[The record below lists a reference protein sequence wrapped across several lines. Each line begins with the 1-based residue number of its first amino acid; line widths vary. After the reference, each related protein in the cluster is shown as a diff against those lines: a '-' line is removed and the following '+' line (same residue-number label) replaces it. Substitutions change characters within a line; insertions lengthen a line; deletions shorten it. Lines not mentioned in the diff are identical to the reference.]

1 MKILNKKYLT
11 FIFLALTL
19 CFCSI
24 FCSNLSSNI
33 YAEDYSD
40 LFTIKQYSSSTDI
53 GTIIEDGKVAYIT
66 ASDTIK
72 AEMKSTQSKQIDF
85 INPYITYN
93 GQSINSSVT
102 SKYSIEY
109 SHDGMRTL
117 SLTLTFNDPNKDA
130 PYGKYDIRIDYIVSE
145 NGESSNKTITYSFYA
160 LKNSDYYSGT
170 TVNTVFNNCNKVDKT
185 LVMPYDNIYHF
196 NYGSKE
202 LPRLAVNFKNINLTI
217 TKTFQKTTATQK
229 IWFDGTE
236 VKTDNNL
243 VYFEVNN
250 ENDYVYITFNDLGTY
265 SISYNFIYTY
275 NGTVEDI
282 EKSSQNTNAKYVDL
296 LEIFGYQ
303 LYYSDIET
311 SLLKEF
317 KNINSQGEIQDE
329 ITDISYLLTTFNASL
344 NNTQDTNIQT
354 ILSKLNNN
362 EITIQQTNQSPVQ
375 FKYNVEIFNKDNSNI
390 VDTQSAYYILEF
402 NKDTNSYS
410 ISNNSRTNYDNSP
423 LTKAGIYLVNVVY
436 KYTPTIIGADEAC
449 QASSINETTTE
460 KLRSQWFVFEITK
473 STTKIS
479 IQTNDDE
486 NSQPLNDGS
495 FTNKDVLIKKDEQ
508 SKSIFN
514 AKTKLVVSVK
524 EGFSGNY
531 IDTEIT
537 DDNGKV
543 FSSNGNYIVTMYFGK
558 NLNRSYISTF
568 TIDKED
574 IDNVQIFSVN
584 LQANNTTYIR
594 NKQIEFMTNQSVIVS
609 WNNKVSG
616 SVISAQYK
624 YFPITLNSSYTFND
638 DLCKKYYNKEY
649 SILSNYEINIENTE
663 YTPVDY
669 SNSQMYTQSIP
680 SSAVLSQNGLYVF
693 KLLDSAGNEKYFA
706 FIIDKTPSII
716 LQRIDGTFV
725 NPTEL
730 NIISNDVDI
739 VFGQYKVIKINN
751 LKTTNAQFANNDSW
765 LDVILNTSEI
775 YDRYF
780 KWLQINTFDDVYL
793 RVKNN
798 AKVLMNEQESY
809 KFIDNNIL
817 NNFSINIPFEDGKDI
832 TFYTQ
837 DELCNNG
844 YFTVDEYLN
853 NHSSMFRV
861 KLSSDA
867 SQTNLIYKTKD
878 QKDTTLYLSAF
889 SLTNNETSE
898 KNQYYIPTTV
908 DALKNS
914 NEILTLQ
921 FLATPEAGVL
931 EVESV
936 EYEFTPFSPAKQVDP
951 QNSLNYTYSYVFD
964 DANKVT
970 GTVYSKINPTM
981 NLATQNG
988 DYYTW
993 RVNLEYNNISGS
1005 EQTKSGKY
1013 TIIRK
1018 YAQTTDLQN
1027 KLTEKQDYTTRTFTF
1042 IIDRNGIITNPV
1054 VADSN
1059 SQNLYSYV
1067 GEAIKIQVLENENDK
1082 MFFND
1087 IYLAK
1092 SASAK
1097 NSPILQTNKLPV
1109 FVYIPTYTYGY
1120 AYTNGGIFNL
1130 ENSISY
1136 YDSNDKINSLISS
1149 YALSA
1154 EIKYSYEQSTLDQ
1167 STEIYKGY
1175 SDDSTGY
1182 LRFTG
1187 IESTS
1192 GRAFTKVGYY
1202 KVTIKQG
1209 LPQYGQNE
1217 FSYIFS
1223 IETGAP
1229 DFKVTSTDGTELAKD
1244 SSNNYYTNSENIKLE
1259 WEDPINKFRAKINKN
1274 EIYYSINGNT
1284 QVKINSNQIN
1294 TSENTNTI
1302 SINLND
1308 IGGYRNGNRIQ
1319 FFMQFEGDQKDY
1331 QEGSFKKVSTLVID
1345 TTAPEKNINN
1355 LISLSGIDSS
1365 LLRNIETKYNTSI
1378 SSGLYKYF
1386 AFPVDKS
1393 QLERIF
1399 DFSSYDNGETNSI
1412 YFRVFENNDGENT
1425 KYNNIYSQE
1434 TLPSDI
1440 ENSKIGFTE
1449 INDIEN
1455 ELLTNDSLIN
1465 KYIEIVE
1472 IDIAGNIT
1480 IYTIYLTNLS
1490 ESSNNQAITYTQ
1502 NNRDEKQYISYNN
1515 LSSNITINAKSAFA
1529 LDSVNIANFAWSSV
1543 KIGNKTFLKTP
1554 YSNNVY
1560 YDLTKYNPID
1570 VSASEISLK
1579 ELSALSASNQKQNI
1593 TLNFIPLYNTITL
1606 TVSVLNTSL
1615 TVFHTS
1621 ETNAYTSQEGVLIR
1635 IPSSS
1640 SEQDA
1645 TIYATEVRI
1654 LEYVKDNDKYIET
1667 ELYYRKSDTYFANAG
1682 QTLISPTGITTT
1694 YVNYLGNT
1702 YMKIVAT
1709 EPKTNIFYKY
1719 IILDNFGDTTEFT
1732 NIYGNEKVDKELNSS
1747 VDLIERYEDGVKYY
1761 YSTKD
1766 IIFKYNSAKD
1776 KIILNVSSTYDTRS
1790 FDLSVQSKITEFN
1803 NSGYGQII
1811 LPQKGSNSAIYTV
1824 ILKAPTKDL
1833 ANSVFGS
1840 EIKFTIRKFIA
1851 VEDISQGKSYDTLN
1865 LIIYNKVPEFTLL
1878 GTSNQNEN
1886 ELFNK
1891 GTMYGNAIKITFK
1904 QSNVK
1909 IVCDVYLLHSDDSLE
1924 AISSGKIVSEPNTYT
1939 LVVKYTNIFTNQMY
1953 DEYFEFTI
1961 SNNDSEYY
1969 KVVYTIDGISYYAQ
1983 KTGNKYSYQDGN
1995 TTYEITNHYIIN
2007 TKDYEII
2014 YNTEQG
2020 YVEDGEPTLYV
2031 TNNIETY
2038 IHTIKSNNESSK
2050 LERKI
2055 AVSIIPQSND
2065 ILRNFS
2071 YYENEGT
2078 PAQLTGTEKRFVV
2091 TKEEN
2096 NISGK
2101 RISWQSYYGISENL
2115 VNVEITYGDSQ
2126 TPYTPT
2132 LTTENDITSL
2142 VLSNS
2147 GIYQL
2152 VFKDLA
2158 GNVHLF
2164 ETKAFYTIN
2173 YLKTVIFTVNDQS
2186 PINNAV
2192 YNDDVVIKIPSY
2204 TTKYYDQSA
2213 QPRLHALKNGEEYTP
2228 ERDVYE
2234 KTFTFSDPGLYKIW
2248 FSAGVTD
2255 SGKTMEINEQ
2265 PIYFLIINPNESRYA
2280 FDYSEYE
2287 NYYVKQI
2294 LQNNVD
2300 VTEKLTNENM
2310 GTIIYKNNKA
2320 YLKNFNFSVVDA
2332 LTGKGQYTVTIA
2344 TGNEFN
2350 QEFTF
2355 SFWLNNK
2362 TPSIQVSIGENEET
2376 TDTIKVL
2383 FNTANLIEDVG
2394 DCILKITGQ
2403 NSIKLNSEALANNQ
2417 IQSTYEIELTEKG
2430 TYFIQLY
2437 SESGKL
2443 LYSYRVVKN
2452 EPLNAVSIIV
2462 IVVVCVVVIGLTV
2475 TFILLRKKMKIR

>member
-1 MKILNKKYLT
+1 MKIINKKYLT
-11 FIFLALTL
+11 FIFLAITL

-24 FCSNLSSNI
+24 FCLNFSGSV
-33 YAEDYSD
+33 YAEDFSD
-40 LFTIKQYSSSTDI
+40 VFTVKQHTSLTDP
-53 GTIIEDGKVAYIT
+53 GTTIQDGSVAYIT
-66 ASDTIK
+66 PSDSIT
-72 AEMKSTQSKQIDF
+72 AVMESTSTKEIDF

-93 GQSINSSVT
+93 GQSINSDVI
-102 SKYSIEY
+102 SKYSIDY
-109 SHDGMRTL
+109 SHDGMKKLT
-117 SLTLTFNDPNKDA
+117 LTLTFNDADKTA
-130 PYGKYDIRIDYIVSE
+130 PYGKYDIRINYIVSE
-145 NGESSNKTITYSFYA
+145 NGISSNKTLTYVFYA

-170 TVNTVFNNCNKVDKT
+170 TVNAIYDNCHKVDKS
-185 LVMPYDNIYHF
+185 LVMPYDNIYQF
-196 NYGSKE
+196 NYDSKV

-217 TKTFQKTTATQK
+217 TKTFQKNTSTQR
-229 IWFDGTE
+229 IWFDGTNIQ
-236 VKTDNNL
+236 TDNNI
-243 VYFEVNN
+243 VYFYTSE
-250 ENDYVYITFNDLGTY
+250 ENDFLYVTFNDLGTY
-265 SISYNFIYTY
+265 TISYNFIYTY
-275 NGTVEDI
+275 NNTVENI
-282 EKSSQNTNAKYVDL
+282 EKSAQNANTKYVDL
-296 LEIFGYQ
+296 LEMFGYQ

-317 KNINSQGEIQDE
+317 KNIDSNGAILEE
-329 ITDISYLLTTFNASL
+329 VTDISYLFSKFNASL
-344 NNTQDTNIQT
+344 NNTQDNTIQNI
-354 ILSKLNNN
+354 LAKLNNN
-362 EITIQQTNQSPVQ
+362 EIAIQETNQSPVQ
-375 FKYNVEIFNKDNSNI
+375 FKYNVEIFNKDNSNV
-390 VDTQSAYYILEF
+390 VDTQSAYYMLELD
-402 NKDTNSYS
+402 KETNTYS
-410 ISNNSRTNYDNSP
+410 IINDSRVEYDNSP

-449 QASSINETTTE
+449 APSGISNDSTE

-479 IQTNDDE
+479 IETNE
-486 NSQPLNDGS
+486 NENKQALNDGS

-514 AKTKLVVSVK
+514 AKTKLVVSIQENFAGDYV
-524 EGFSGNY
+524 
-531 IDTEIT
+531 DTEIT
-537 DDNGKV
+537 SSEGQV

-558 NLNRSYISTF
+558 NLNRSYSSTF
-568 TIDKED
+568 TIDKEE
-574 IDNVQIFSVN
+574 IDNIQIFSVD
-584 LQANNTTYIR
+584 LQGNNTTYTR
-594 NKQIEFMTNQSVIVS
+594 NKQIEFMTNQSVVVS
-609 WNNKVSG
+609 WNNKASG

-624 YFPITLNSSYTFND
+624 YFPITLDSSYSFSD
-638 DLCKKYYNKEY
+638 DICKKYYNKDY
-649 SILSNYEINIENTE
+649 SILSNYEINLEDSE
-663 YTPVDY
+663 YTPVEY
-669 SNSQMYTQSIP
+669 SNSQVYTQSIP

-706 FIIDKTPSII
+706 FVIDKTPSII
-716 LQRIDGTFV
+716 LQQINGTFV
-725 NPTEL
+725 DPTEL
-730 NIISNDVDI
+730 NIVSSDVDI
-739 VFGQYKVIKINN
+739 MFGQYKVIKLKN
-751 LKTTNAQFANNDSW
+751 LKQSVPFENNDSW
-765 LDVILNTSEI
+765 LDKILNTTEI
-775 YDRYF
+775 YNSHF
-780 KWLQINTFDDVYL
+780 KLLQINTFDDVYISI
-793 RVKNN
+793 KNN
-798 AKVLMNEQESY
+798 AKVLMCEQEST

-817 NNFSINIPFEDGKDI
+817 NKFSIHIPFEDGKDI

-844 YFTVDEYLN
+844 YFTEEEYLKS
-853 NHSSMFRV
+853 HSNIFRV

-867 SQTNLIYKTKD
+867 SQTNLIYKAKD
-878 QKDTTLYLSAF
+878 QKNTTLYLSSF
-889 SLTNNETSE
+889 NHIDNETST
-898 KNQYYIPTTV
+898 KNQYYIPTT
-908 DALKNS
+908 ANTLASS
-914 NEILTLQ
+914 NEILTLE
-921 FLATPEAGVL
+921 FLPVPESGVL

-936 EYEFTPFSPAKQVDP
+936 EYEFTPFSPSKKIDE

-964 DANKVT
+964 NANTVS
-970 GTVYSKINPTM
+970 GIVYSKLDPTKT
-981 NLATQNG
+981 LAKQNG
-988 DYYTW
+988 DKYSW
-993 RVNLEYNNISGS
+993 EINLEYNNITGS
-1005 EQTKSGKY
+1005 KQTKSGKY
-1013 TIIRK
+1013 VITRR
-1018 YAQTTDLQN
+1018 YAQTSQLND
-1027 KLTEKQDYTTRTFTF
+1027 KLAEKQDYVTRTFTF

-1054 VADSN
+1054 VTDSS
-1059 SQNLYSYV
+1059 SQNMYSYV

-1092 SASAK
+1092 IANDK

-1109 FVYIPTYTYGY
+1109 FVYIPVYTYGY
-1120 AYTNGGIFNL
+1120 AYTNGGTFNL
-1130 ENSISY
+1130 EDSILY
-1136 YDSNDKINSLISS
+1136 YDTNDKLNSLISS
-1149 YALSA
+1149 YVLSA
-1154 EIKYSYEQSTLDQ
+1154 EIKYSYEQSSLEQ

-1175 SDDSTGY
+1175 NDNSDGY
-1182 LRFTG
+1182 LKFNG
-1187 IESTS
+1187 ISSTS

-1223 IETGAP
+1223 IESGSP
-1229 DFKVTSTDGTELAKD
+1229 DFKVTSMDGTELSKD
-1244 SSNNYYTNSENIKLE
+1244 SLENYYTNNENIKLE
-1259 WEDPINKFRAKINKN
+1259 WEDPVNKFRAKINKN
-1274 EIYYSINGNT
+1274 EIYYSINGST
-1284 QVKINSNQIN
+1284 QIKVNSNQIN
-1294 TSENTNTI
+1294 TSENINTVN
-1302 SINLND
+1302 INLND
-1308 IGGYRNGNRIQ
+1308 IGAYKDGNTIQ

-1331 QEGSFKKVSTLVID
+1331 QEGSFKKTSTLIID
-1345 TTAPEKNINN
+1345 TKAPDKNLNN

-1365 LLRNIETKYNTSI
+1365 LLRTVETKYNTSTV
-1378 SSGLYKYF
+1378 SGLYKYY

-1393 QLERIF
+1393 QLENVF
-1399 DFSSYDNGETNSI
+1399 DFTSYDNGDTYGI
-1412 YFRVFENNDGENT
+1412 YYRVFENNNGENT
-1425 KYNNIYSQE
+1425 KYNNIYTQE
-1434 TLPSDI
+1434 TLPSDF
-1440 ENSKIGFTE
+1440 ENSKIGFTS
-1449 INDIEN
+1449 INDIDN
-1455 ELLTNDSLIN
+1455 DLLTNDSLIN

-1472 IDIAGNIT
+1472 VDLAGNIT
-1480 IYTIYLTNLS
+1480 IYTIYLTNLTA
-1490 ESSNNQAITYTQ
+1490 SSNVTAITYTQ
-1502 NNRDEKQYISYNN
+1502 NNRDEKQNISYND

-1529 LDSVNIANFAWSSV
+1529 LDSVNIANFAWSNI
-1543 KIGNKTFLKTP
+1543 KIGDQTFLKTP

-1560 YDLTKYNPID
+1560 YDLAKYNPID
-1570 VSASEISLK
+1570 ISASEITLK
-1579 ELSALSASNQKQNI
+1579 KLSTLSASNQKQSI
-1593 TLNFIPLYNTITL
+1593 TLGFVPLYDTITL

-1615 TVFHTS
+1615 NVFHTS
-1621 ETNAYTSQEGVLIR
+1621 ETNTYASQEGVLIK
-1635 IPSSS
+1635 IPSTSS
-1640 SEQDA
+1640 VQDA
-1645 TIYATEVRI
+1645 TIYAIEVRI
-1654 LEYVKDNDKYIET
+1654 LEYIREDNTYKQNQ
-1667 ELYYRKSDTYFANAG
+1667 LYEKRDETYFASAG
-1682 QTLISPTGITTT
+1682 QTLVSPAGITTT

-1702 YMKIVAT
+1702 YMKIIAS
-1709 EPKTNIFYKY
+1709 EPKANIFYKY

-1747 VDLIERYEDGVKYY
+1747 VDLVERYEDGVKYY

-1766 IIFKYNSAKD
+1766 IVFKYNSAKD
-1776 KIILNVSSTYDTRS
+1776 RIILNVGASYDTRS
-1790 FDLSVQSKITEFN
+1790 FDLSVEGKIAEFN

-1811 LPQKGSNSAIYTV
+1811 LPQKGSNSNIYTI
-1824 ILKAPTKDL
+1824 ILKAPSKDL

-1840 EIKFTIRKFIA
+1840 EIKFTIKKFIA
-1851 VEDISQGKSYDTLN
+1851 VEEISQGRSYDTLN

-1878 GTSNQNEN
+1878 GTSNQNLN

-1891 GTMYGNAIKITFK
+1891 GSMYGNAIKITFK
-1904 QSNVK
+1904 QTNAK
-1909 IVCDVYLLHSDDSLE
+1909 ILCDVFLLNSDDSLE
-1924 AISSGKIVSEPNTYT
+1924 AISSGKIVSDPNTYK
-1939 LVVKYTNIFTNQMY
+1939 LVVKYTNIFTNQIY

-1961 SNNDSEYY
+1961 SNNDFEYY
-1969 KVVYTIDGISYYAQ
+1969 KVVYTIDGITYYAQ

-2007 TKDYEII
+2007 TKDYDII

-2020 YVEDGEPTLYV
+2020 YIEDGEPTLYV

-2055 AVSIIPQSND
+2055 AVSIIPRSSD

-2101 RISWQSYYGISENL
+2101 RISWQSYYGIAENL

-2152 VFKDLA
+2152 VFKDMA

-2173 YLKTVIFTVNDQS
+2173 YLKTVIFTINDQS

-2192 YNDDVVIKIPSY
+2192 YNENVIIKIPSY
-2204 TTKYYDQSA
+2204 TTRYYDQTA
-2213 QPRLHALKNGEEYTP
+2213 QPRLHALKNGEEYSP
-2228 ERDVYE
+2228 EKDIYE
-2234 KTFTFSDPGLYKIW
+2234 KTFIFADPGLYKIW

-2265 PIYFLIINPNESRYA
+2265 PIYFLIINKNESRYA
-2280 FDYSEYE
+2280 FDYSEYG

-2294 LQNNVD
+2294 LKNDVD
-2300 VTEKLTNENM
+2300 ITEKLTNENM
-2310 GTIIYKNNKA
+2310 GTVIYKNNKA

-2332 LTGKGQYTVTIA
+2332 LTGKGKYTVTIA

-2394 DCILKITGQ
+2394 DCVLKITGQ
-2403 NSIKLNSEALANNQ
+2403 KDLKLNSAALADNK
-2417 IQSTYEIELTEKG
+2417 IKSTYEIELTTKG

-2462 IVVVCVVVIGLTV
+2462 IVVACIVVVGLTL
-2475 TFILLRKKMKIR
+2475 TFVLLRKKMKIR

>member
-1 MKILNKKYLT
+1 MKIINKKYLT
-11 FIFLALTL
+11 FIFLAITL

-24 FCSNLSSNI
+24 FCLNFSGNA
-33 YAEDYSD
+33 YAEDFSD
-40 LFTIKQYSSSTDI
+40 IFTVKQYTSSTDP
-53 GTIIEDGKVAYIT
+53 GTIIQDGAVAYIT
-66 ASDTIK
+66 PSDTIK
-72 AEMKSTQSKQIDF
+72 AVMSSSSTKEIDF

-93 GQSINSSVT
+93 GQSINSDIT
-102 SKYSIEY
+102 SKYSIDY
-109 SHDGMRTL
+109 SHDGMKKLTL
-117 SLTLTFNDPNKDA
+117 SLTFNDADKTA
-130 PYGKYDIRIDYIVSE
+130 PYGKYEIRINYIVSE

-170 TVNTVFNNCNKVDKT
+170 TVNAIYDNCHKVDKS
-185 LVMPYDNIYHF
+185 LVMPYDNIFQF
-196 NYGSKE
+196 NYDSKV
-202 LPRLAVNFKNINLTI
+202 LPKLAVNYKNINLTI
-217 TKTFQKTTATQK
+217 TKTFQKNATTQR
-229 IWFDGTE
+229 IWFDGTNIQ
-236 VKTDNNL
+236 TDNNI
-243 VYFEVNN
+243 VYFYTSP
-250 ENDYVYITFNDLGTY
+250 ENDFLYVTFNDLGTY
-265 SISYNFIYTY
+265 TISYNFIYTY
-275 NGTVEDI
+275 GSTVETI
-282 EKSSQNTNAKYVDL
+282 EKSSQNANTKHIDL

-317 KNINSQGEIQDE
+317 KNIDNNGAIQE
-329 ITDISYLLTTFNASL
+329 EVTDISYLFSKFNATL
-344 NNTQDTNIQT
+344 NDTQDDNIQN
-354 ILSKLNNN
+354 ILTKLNNN
-362 EITIQQTNQSPVQ
+362 EITIQETNQSPVQ
-375 FKYNVEIFNKDNSNI
+375 FKYNVEIFNNDNSDI
-390 VDTQSAYYILEF
+390 VDTQSAYYMLDLD
-402 NKDTNSYS
+402 KDTNTYS
-410 ISNNSRTNYDNSP
+410 IANNSRVEYDNSP

-436 KYTPTIIGADEAC
+436 KYTPTIIGADEVC
-449 QASSINETTTE
+449 TPSNISNDSTE

-479 IQTNDDE
+479 IETNEEENKQT
-486 NSQPLNDGS
+486 LNDGS

-514 AKTKLVVSVK
+514 AKTRLVVSTQ
-524 EGFSGNY
+524 ENFAGNY

-537 DDNGKV
+537 SNDGQV

-558 NLNRSYISTF
+558 NLNRSYSSTF
-568 TIDKED
+568 TIDKEE
-574 IDNVQIFSVN
+574 IDNIQIFSVN
-584 LQANNTTYIR
+584 IQDNNTTYLR
-594 NKQIEFMTNQSVIVS
+594 NKQIDFMTNQSVIVS
-609 WNNKVSG
+609 WNNKTSG

-624 YFPITLNSSYTFND
+624 YFPISLNSSYSFSD
-638 DLCKKYYNKEY
+638 DLCKKYYNKDY
-649 SILSNYEINIENTE
+649 SILSNYEINLEDSE

-669 SNSQMYTQSIP
+669 SNAQMYTQSIP

-706 FIIDKTPSII
+706 FVVDKTPSIV
-716 LQRIDGTFV
+716 LQQIDGTFV
-725 NPTEL
+725 DPTEL
-730 NIISNDVDI
+730 NIVSSDVDI
-739 VFGQYKVIKINN
+739 MFGQYKVIKLKN
-751 LKTTNAQFANNDSW
+751 LKQSVPFANNDSW
-765 LDVILNTSEI
+765 LDKILNNTEI
-775 YDRYF
+775 YNSHF
-780 KWLQINTFDDVYL
+780 KLLQINTFDDVYIS
-793 RVKNN
+793 VKNN
-798 AKVLMNEQESY
+798 AKVLMSEQENT

-817 NNFSINIPFEDGKDI
+817 NKFSIHIPFEDGKDI

-844 YFTVDEYLN
+844 YFTEEEYLKT
-853 NHSSMFRV
+853 HSNIFRV

-878 QKDTTLYLSAF
+878 QKNTSLYLSSF
-889 SLTNNETSE
+889 NHVDNVSST
-898 KNQYYIPTTV
+898 KNQYYIPTT
-908 DALKNS
+908 ANTLANS
-914 NEILTLQ
+914 NEILTLE
-921 FLATPEAGVL
+921 FLPVPESGVL

-936 EYEFTPFSPAKQVDP
+936 EYTFTPFSPSKKVDE

-964 DANKVT
+964 NSA
-970 GTVYSKINPTM
+970 TVNGIIYSKLDPTKT
-981 NLATQNG
+981 LAKQNG
-988 DYYTW
+988 DKYSW
-993 RVNLEYNNISGS
+993 EINLEYNNITGS
-1005 EQTKSGKY
+1005 KQTKSGKY
-1013 TIIRK
+1013 VITRK
-1018 YAQTTDLQN
+1018 YAQTSQLND
-1027 KLTEKQDYTTRTFTF
+1027 KLAEKKDYITRTFTF

-1054 VADSN
+1054 VTDSS
-1059 SQNLYSYV
+1059 SQNMYSYV

-1092 SASAK
+1092 IANDK

-1109 FVYIPTYTYGY
+1109 FVYIPVYTYGY
-1120 AYTNGGIFNL
+1120 AYTNGGTFNL
-1130 ENSISY
+1130 EDSIAY
-1136 YDSNDKINSLISS
+1136 YDTNDKLNSLISS
-1149 YALSA
+1149 YNLSA
-1154 EIKYSYEQSTLDQ
+1154 EIKYSYEQSSLEQ

-1175 SDDSTGY
+1175 SDNGDGY
-1182 LRFTG
+1182 LKFSG
-1187 IESTS
+1187 ITSTS

-1223 IETGAP
+1223 IESGAP
-1229 DFKVTSTDGTELAKD
+1229 DFKVTSLDGTELAKG
-1244 SSNNYYTNSENIKLE
+1244 SSGDYYTNNENVKLE
-1259 WEDPINKFRAKINKN
+1259 WEDPVNKFRAKINKN
-1274 EIYYSINGNT
+1274 EIYYSINGGT
-1284 QVKINSNQIN
+1284 QVKVSSNQIN
-1294 TSENTNTI
+1294 TSENVNTVNI
-1302 SINLND
+1302 SLND
-1308 IGGYRNGNRIQ
+1308 IGGYKDGNSIQ

-1331 QEGSFKKVSTLVID
+1331 QEGSFKKTCTLVID
-1345 TTAPEKNINN
+1345 TKAPDKNLNK
-1355 LISLSGIDSS
+1355 LVSLSGIDSS
-1365 LLRNIETKYNTSI
+1365 LLRTVETKYNTSTV
-1378 SSGLYKYF
+1378 SGLYKYY

-1393 QLERIF
+1393 QLERVF
-1399 DFSSYDNGETNSI
+1399 DFTSYDNGDTYSM
-1412 YFRVFENNDGENT
+1412 YYRVFENNNGENT

-1434 TLPSDI
+1434 TLPSDF
-1440 ENSKIGFTE
+1440 ENSKIGFTS

-1455 ELLTNDSLIN
+1455 DLLTNDSLIN

-1472 IDIAGNIT
+1472 VDLAGNIT
-1480 IYTIYLTNLS
+1480 IYTIYLTNLKA
-1490 ESSNNQAITYTQ
+1490 SSSTTAITFTQ
-1502 NNRDEKQYISYNN
+1502 NNRDEKQNISYDN

-1529 LDSVNIANFAWSSV
+1529 LDSVNIANFAWSII
-1543 KIGNKTFLKTP
+1543 KIGNQTFLKTP

-1560 YDLTKYNPID
+1560 YDLAKYNPID
-1570 VSASEISLK
+1570 ISTSEITLK
-1579 ELSALSASNQKQNI
+1579 KLSTLSASNQKQSI
-1593 TLNFIPLYNTITL
+1593 TLGLVPLYDTITL

-1621 ETNAYTSQEGVLIR
+1621 ETSTYASQEGILIK
-1635 IPSSS
+1635 IPSTSS
-1640 SEQDA
+1640 VQDA
-1645 TIYATEVRI
+1645 TIYAIEVRI
-1654 LEYVKDNDKYIET
+1654 LEYVKEDNTYRQNA
-1667 ELYYRKSDTYFANAG
+1667 LYEKRDEIYFASAG
-1682 QTLISPTGITTT
+1682 QTLVSPAGITTT

-1709 EPKTNIFYKY
+1709 EPKANIFYKY

-1747 VDLIERYEDGVKYY
+1747 VDLVEKYEDGVKYY

-1776 KIILNVSSTYDTRS
+1776 RIILNVGSSYDTRS
-1790 FDLSVQSKITEFN
+1790 FDLSVDGKITEFN

-1811 LPQKGSNSAIYTV
+1811 LPQKGSNSNVYTI
-1824 ILKAPTKDL
+1824 ILKAPAKDL

-1840 EIKFTIRKFIA
+1840 EIRFTIKKFIA
-1851 VEDISQGKSYDTLN
+1851 VEEISQGRSYDTLN

-1878 GTSNQNEN
+1878 GTSNQNLN

-1891 GTMYGNAIKITFK
+1891 GSMYGNAIKITFK
-1904 QSNVK
+1904 QTNAK
-1909 IVCDVYLLHSDDSLE
+1909 ILCDVYLLHSDDSLE
-1924 AISSGKIVSEPNTYT
+1924 AISSGKIVNEPNTYK

-1961 SNNDSEYY
+1961 SNNDFEYY
-1969 KVVYTIDGISYYAQ
+1969 KVVYTIDGINYYAQ

-2007 TKDYEII
+2007 TKDYDII

-2020 YVEDGEPTLYV
+2020 YVEDGEPVLYV

-2055 AVSIIPQSND
+2055 AVSIIPQTND

-2101 RISWQSYYGISENL
+2101 RISWQSYYGIAENL

-2152 VFKDLA
+2152 VFKDMA

-2173 YLKTVIFTVNDQS
+2173 YLKTVIFTINDQS

-2192 YNDDVVIKIPSY
+2192 YNDNVVVKIPSY
-2204 TTKYYDQSA
+2204 TTRYYDQSA
-2213 QPRLHALKNGEEYTP
+2213 QPRLHALKNGEEYSP
-2228 ERDVYE
+2228 EKDIYQ

-2265 PIYFLIINPNESRYA
+2265 PIYFLIINKNESRYA
-2280 FDYSEYE
+2280 FDFSEYE

-2294 LQNNVD
+2294 LQNEVD

-2310 GTIIYKNNKA
+2310 GTVIYKNNKP

-2394 DCILKITGQ
+2394 DCVLKITGQ
-2403 NSIKLNSEALANNQ
+2403 KDLHLNSSALADNK
-2417 IQSTYEIELTEKG
+2417 IKSTYEIELTEKG

-2462 IVVVCVVVIGLTV
+2462 IVVACVVVVGLTL
-2475 TFILLRKKMKIR
+2475 TFVLLRKKMKIR